1 MMGSGG
7 SVSLLLGDAFMV
19 VSEEEA
25 GDFCD
30 GQVEV
35 MQGRVNLLD
44 EEIGG
49 IDERQKVLKEELYG
63 R

>member
-1 MMGSGG
+1 
-7 SVSLLLGDAFMV
+7 VSLLLGDAFMV